1 MRQFR
6 WLKPAIL
13 HLRARQ
19 AIREFSDSVRMSVG
33 HAIWEL
39 QRGIKL
45 TMPLSRPMPTVA
57 PGVEELRIR
66 DATGAYRVFYYL
78 RDSRGVLV
86 FHAFVKKA
94 QKTPAGE
101 IETGKRRLKELLD
114 ETP

>member
-1 MRQFR
+1 MVEAGHSSS
-6 WLKPAIL
+6 P
-13 HLRARQ
+13 RATG
-19 AIREFSDSVRMSVG
+19 DSGIFGFGEDERRPCDLG
-33 HAIWEL
+33 F